1 MSHPDP
7 RRWRR
12 PQWTATLHG
21 GWRLRVNG
29 PRTVTGAAA
38 GETAGSGP
46 PDHCGGG
53 ETAGSGPLDHCAGG
67 GPACSRIQACMAIPL
82 ATPALIDRVEPYW
95 AIEKS

>member
-1 MSHPDP
+1 VSHPDP

-38 GETAGSGP
+38 
-46 PDHCGGG
+46 G

>member
-1 MSHPDP
+1 M
-7 RRWRR
+7 R
-12 PQWTATLHG
+12 PQTPSVLRVASGPTAMALATVDSDRHG
-21 GWRLRVNG
+21 GRRLRVKAA
-29 PRTVTGAAA
+29 RTATGAAA
-38 GETAGSGP
+38 
-46 PDHCGGG
+46 G

>member
-1 MSHPDP
+1 MRPQTPSVLRVASGPTAMALATVDSDP
-7 RRWRR
+7 ARR
-12 PQWTATLHG
+12 PAPPGQAA
-21 GWRLRVNG
+21 
-29 PRTVTGAAA
+29 RTVTGAAA
-38 GETAGSGP
+38 
-46 PDHCGGG
+46 G

>member
-38 GETAGSGP
+38 
-46 PDHCGGG
+46 G